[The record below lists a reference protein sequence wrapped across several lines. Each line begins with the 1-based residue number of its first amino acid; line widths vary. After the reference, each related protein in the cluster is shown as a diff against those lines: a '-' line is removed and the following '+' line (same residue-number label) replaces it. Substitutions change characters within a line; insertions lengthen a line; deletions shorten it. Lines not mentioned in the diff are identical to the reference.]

1 MGKAEALRKLIREE
15 VVKALRQELPK
26 LIAEAQVKTPSNT
39 RQPVYEQTLIPKKAI
54 NQQPKVKKTGNTIQD
69 LLNETAQ
76 EMMAAGEEWPTM
88 QYNTQNMGAMIGPQ
102 MMPMAQQ
109 GPVMI
114 EGDEFYSPVNS
125 TVPDFNKLMDKM
137 IGNGTIK

>member
-1 MGKAEALRKLIREE
+1 MGKADALRKLIKEE

-26 LIAEAQVKTPSNT
+26 LIAEAQVKTPANT
-39 RQPVYEQTLIPKKAI
+39 KQPVYEQTLIPKKVI

-88 QYNTQNMGAMIGPQ
+88 QYNTQNMGAMMGPQ
-102 MMPMAQQ
+102 MMPIAQQ

-114 EGDEFYSPVNS
+114 EGDEIYSPVNS
-125 TVPDFNKLMDKM
+125 AVPDFNKLMDKM